1 MHVIENMAG
10 TGRRI
15 EVRKAVIKLGSAVV
29 MGPGGDRVDLGVLEQ
44 LADAIVQLRAAK
56 VDVIVV
62 TSGAIGVGCRLVSR
76 PRPRTLPEKQ
86 ALAAIGQISLMHT
99 YQSVLAQKGLSCA
112 QLLLTRGDMD
122 DRHRYL
128 NARYALERILSLGAV
143 PIINE
148 NDATATAEISFG
160 DNDGLSAYVA
170 VKMKADLLLLLSSV
184 DAVYGPARGKGKR
197 VGPGSAADGAKA
209 EELAPI
215 KVISKVDARVM
226 GLSGKLKGHLAP
238 GGYSTGGMSSKI
250 QAAKMATEAGVH
262 TVIAGGKTPG
272 IVGQVFG
279 GAFKGTFF
287 PAQDGATISARERW
301 IGYGRMAQG
310 KRILLDPG
318 AVEAVEKKKGS
329 LLPVGVVGVRG
340 VFKAG
345 DIVEICTRRGRVI
358 ARGLANYSSEDVEM
372 LKGRK
377 SAEIEGILGRRDY
390 DEIVHR
396 DNMSL
401 LLER

>member
-1 MHVIENMAG
+1 MHAIENMAG

-29 MGPGGDRVDLGVLEQ
+29 MGPGGDRVDLGVLEG

-56 VDVIVV
+56 VEVIVV

-99 YQSVLAQKGLSCA
+99 YQTVLAQKGLSCA

-184 DAVYGPARGKGKR
+184 DAVYGPVKGK
-197 VGPGSAADGAKA
+197 PGGTTDGARP

-215 KVISKVDARVM
+215 PVIAKVDAKVL

-250 QAAKMATEAGVH
+250 QAARLATEAGVH

-272 IVGQVFG
+272 IIAQVFSG
-279 GAFKGTFF
+279 QFRGTFF
-287 PAQDGATISARERW
+287 PAQAGAAISARERW
-301 IGYGRMAQG
+301 IGYGRTAAG
-310 KRILLDPG
+310 KQILLDAG
-318 AVEAVEKKKGS
+318 AVEAVEKNHRS
-329 LLPVGVVGVRG
+329 LLPVGVVGVKG
-340 VFKAG
+340 AFKAG

-358 ARGLANYSSEDVEM
+358 ARGLTNFSSEEIE
-372 LKGRK
+372 KIRGRK
-377 SAEIEGILGRRDY
+377 SAEIESVLGRRDY
-390 DEIVHR
+390 DEIIHR

-401 LLER
+401 LPER